1 LNTEELKNRTKKFA
15 HRCVKLALEFPKS
28 ILGDHIRKQI
38 IRCST
43 SVAANYRAA
52 VLAQTK
58 AAFISKI
65 SIVVEEA
72 DETEFWI
79 EFIVDEKLMQRKNVL
94 PLFNEA
100 HELSSIFISTR
111 RTAQRGKSNK
121 KNTKIKLEKCILGFQ
136 STIINHQFQ
145 RVF

>member
-1 LNTEELKNRTKKFA
+1 MNPEELKKRTKKFA
-15 HRCVKLALEFPKS
+15 HRCVKLAIELPKS
-28 ILGDHIRKQI
+28 TLGSHISKQI

-52 VLAQTK
+52 LLAQTK

-72 DETEFWI
+72 DETEFLL
-79 EFIVDEKLMQRKNVL
+79 EFIMDEKLMQRKKIL

-100 HELSSIFISTR
+100 HELSSIFITTR
-111 RTAQRGKSNK
+111 RTAQSRKSK
-121 KNTKIKLEKCILGFQ
+121 KKKT
-136 STIINHQFQ
+136 
-145 RVF
+145 

>member
-1 LNTEELKNRTKKFA
+1 LNSEELKNRTKKFA
-15 HRCVKLALEFPKS
+15 HRCVKLALELPKR
-28 ILGDHIRKQI
+28 ILGDHISKQI

-52 VLAQTK
+52 LLAQTK
-58 AAFISKI
+58 ASFISKI

-72 DETEFWI
+72 DETEFWL
-79 EFIVDEKLMQRKNVL
+79 EFIMDEKLMQRKKVL

-111 RTAQRGKSNK
+111 RTAQRRK
-121 KNTKIKLEKCILGFQ
+121 TK
-136 STIINHQFQ
+136 
-145 RVF
+145 